1 MLRNMEFFMD
11 RRVFWS
17 VAWNMNGKIF
27 NRIPLFKKLKFRE
40 YLAFR
45 GVWGTLTD
53 KNNPANNPGD
63 DMIYMFPENSHPLLG
78 STPYMEIAV
87 GIRNIFKIFG
97 VDYVRRL
104 NYHDNPGTK
113 KNGVRFNL
121 TFSF

>member
-1 MLRNMEFFMD
+1 M
-11 RRVFWS
+11 
-17 VAWNMNGKIF
+17 
-27 NRIPLFKKLKFRE
+27 
-40 YLAFR
+40 
-45 GVWGTLTD
+45 
-53 KNNPANNPGD
+53 
-63 DMIYMFPENSHPLLG
+63 G
-78 STPYMEIAV
+78 STPYMEVAV

>member
-1 MLRNMEFFMD
+1 MD

-78 STPYMEIAV
+78 STPYMEMAV
-87 GIRNIFKIFG
+87 GIRIIFKIFG